1 MSKVSPQKI
10 IPWHTNRCYYKK
22 DSSFTAVLLRYFSI
36 LSKNEIWNA
45 RIHKVICLSNK
56 TFSQKPPISHVPW
69 ISRQAFSICS
79 WKNCVQKHWITH
91 TNCLLIST
99 YVIVSR
105 MHMNNFFFYPTARH
119 ESCKKARDSASYT
132 KIPTL
137 SLRIWAARVCL
148 CPLSLFGFTWLYC
161 KIRMVRLT
169 SQGCREC
176 KKR

>member
-10 IPWHTNRCYYKK
+10 ISWYTNRCYYKK
-22 DSSFTAVLLRYFSI
+22 VSSFTAVLLRYFSI

-45 RIHKVICLSNK
+45 RIPKVICLSNK

-69 ISRQAFSICS
+69 ISRQAFLICS

-105 MHMNNFFFYPTARH
+105 MHMNNFFSTLLQDISLARKQEIQHHMPKFQLLLLEYEQQEFVYVPYLYLASLGSTA
-119 ESCKKARDSASYT
+119 K
-132 KIPTL
+132 
-137 SLRIWAARVCL
+137 
-148 CPLSLFGFTWLYC
+148 
-161 KIRMVRLT
+161 
-169 SQGCREC
+169 
-176 KKR
+176 